1 MDGTG
6 SLRPESLC
14 STSLNWAQLVSSM
27 NRAQSLVSS
36 HPTGAGR
43 HSSNFTG
50 LSSSVSLVEMLG
62 LELRP
67 T

>member
-1 MDGTG
+1 MFNLPKLGPAG
-6 SLRPESLC
+6 EFNEQGP
-14 STSLNWAQLVSSM
+14 V
-27 NRAQSLVSS
+27 LVSS